1 MASGDTK
8 TQQYLDVAANGT
20 RADLPGDN
28 CCNTRTQSLI
38 IGVAERIMDVEDE
51 VEELKNNPDVFDI
64 VNTYA
69 DLQNYDTSTITDKDV
84 IRVLKDETHDGAS
97 TYYRWNASTSSFDYI
112 GEVGDYYTKAQTD
125 TLLAAK
131 QDKLIAGTNITIAS
145 DGKTISADGL
155 VTLSYGN
162 STWNDFITAYNAG
175 EIVYCRASSNANPAT
190 GQQTRMAFMAYVSA
204 PTNPTS
210 VEFQYVRSVS
220 SKTVSAQCDQVFVY
234 KLTNASGGTWTVE
247 TRDMASTVAAGAN
260 AESTYSGTT
269 ITINPR
275 LYTTTGQNTNGG
287 ITQKLFTDT
296 VGNIEQALNI
306 INNGGNA

>member
-28 CCNTRTQSLI
+28 CCDTRTQSLI

-51 VEELKNNPDVFDI
+51 VEELKNNPDVADI
-64 VNTYA
+64 VPTYEA
-69 DLQNYDTSTITDKDV
+69 LQAYDKSTLTDKDV
-84 IRVLKDETHDGAS
+84 IRVLVDETHDDQS
-97 TYYRWNASTSSFDYI
+97 TYYRYSTATQQFTYI
-112 GEVGDYYTKAQTD
+112 GVAGDYYTKAQTD

-131 QDKLIAGTNITIAS
+131 QDKLIAGTNITIAA

-155 VTLSYGN
+155 VTLSYGS

-296 VGNIEQALNI
+296 VGNIESALNA